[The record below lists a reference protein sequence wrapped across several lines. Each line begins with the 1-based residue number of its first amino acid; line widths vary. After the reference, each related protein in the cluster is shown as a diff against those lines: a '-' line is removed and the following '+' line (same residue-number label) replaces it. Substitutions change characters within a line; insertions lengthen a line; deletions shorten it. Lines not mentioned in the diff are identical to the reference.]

1 MRIEVLNKPRKI
13 RVSIPI
19 CTNTGIFLLNNF
31 LIKNAI
37 KNEAFNR
44 IRSIPVKCN
53 AASTLSTAP
62 GLAELI
68 FNNRLY
74 ETKEKR
80 KSVNK

>member
-1 MRIEVLNKPRKI
+1 MRIEILNKPRKI
-13 RVSIPI
+13 RISIPI
-19 CTNTGIFLLNNF
+19 STSSGSFFLNNL
-31 LIKNAI
+31 LIKNVI

-44 IRSIPVKCN
+44 SRSIPVIYN

-80 KSVNK
+80 KSVIK